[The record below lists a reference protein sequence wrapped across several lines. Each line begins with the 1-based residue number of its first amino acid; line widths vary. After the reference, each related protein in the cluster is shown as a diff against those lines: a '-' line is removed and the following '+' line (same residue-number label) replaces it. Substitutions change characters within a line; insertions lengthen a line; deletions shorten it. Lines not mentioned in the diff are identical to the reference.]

1 MNEENKVNTVPVA
14 DKSAETPVA
23 TQQVV
28 TQPAVT
34 QTTITQQT
42 AQPQTKKVIV
52 KKVIVQ
58 AKAPEAAPATTQ
70 TVKVVQVPAQ
80 PAPSAPVESTV
91 AQTPVAQ
98 TVVVQTPIEQNNSET
113 KVVTQ
118 VVEAAPVAQ
127 QVVTEAPTTQVVQS
141 EVQTS
146 VQTAPVQT
154 TTVAQPTEAVSQ
166 TEVAHTDIV
175 AQEALNPLA
184 NDPAAQVSVAAT
196 PDNTPPSVTP
206 THPVSGAVDS
216 NSVGFVAVSA
226 SSKKKKNKGLIAAI
240 VIFSILALAAIGYF
254 LVWPYIKNTYLS
266 NPKNVYETTIRTAF
280 KNIKDNVTEV
290 VHDKAIYDLQFSFDS
305 NMSDF
310 IEYSGYTYGLNIGI
324 DPENEAV
331 QNGFSIRDS
340 ANIGHSFTQYLKDGK
355 EYLRYSSY
363 PDLIYVGDADMNK
376 VGQLY
381 TSFNDLLSFSK
392 KANSEEINY
401 LIDKLTDAI
410 VASIDDSK
418 LSREEASIT
427 INGKK
432 VKVANNKYEIN
443 YDTATKMIKVIA
455 KTLKDDEKTITI
467 LSKMF
472 EAEETMITSLLD
484 SLASEEINDGDD
496 TDNNDAVITFSI
508 YTTTGLRSD
517 VVGFGC
523 RTNQNDSE
531 IHYYTS
537 ENYSE
542 FKAYIVSKNIE
553 TNKEEK
559 TNFDII
565 SRTGGGKTSVSINFN
580 ETEIM
585 TLYIKDWTE
594 TEKDL
599 DYVIKLGE
607 SEIKGSVNFV
617 TDKNDERNKY
627 SLAFTMEMGLEFISF
642 ALEFTE
648 DWDSEVSYI
657 NTGTAVT
664 LSDDQIKDKHAEFI
678 SLISKTPI
686 GKAFTTVSGDYN
698 PVMNEYYNN
707 N

>member
-1 MNEENKVNTVPVA
+1 MNEENKVNTVPVT

-28 TQPAVT
+28 TQPTVT
-34 QTTITQQT
+34 QTTTTTQQA
-42 AQPQTKKVIV
+42 AQPQTKKVII

-58 AKAPEAAPATTQ
+58 AKAPEAAPAGTQ
-70 TVKVVQVPAQ
+70 TVKVVQ
-80 PAPSAPVESTV
+80 
-91 AQTPVAQ
+91 TPAQ
-98 TVVVQTPIEQNNSET
+98 TVQPAASATIET
-113 KVVTQ
+113 TV
-118 VVEAAPVAQ
+118 AP
-127 QVVTEAPTTQVVQS
+127 APTTQTVVTQAAPASQPATTPVPATKVVQA
-141 EVQTS
+141 EAQA
-146 VQTAPVQT
+146 QVQT
-154 TTVAQPTEAVSQ
+154 TPVETAPAQTVQATQPAEVVPQTEA
-166 TEVAHTDIV
+166 AHTDIV

-184 NDPAAQVSVAAT
+184 NDPAAQVGVAAT
-196 PDNTPPSVTP
+196 PDNTPPAVTP

-216 NSVGFVAVSA
+216 NTVGFVAVSA
-226 SSKKKKNKGLIAAI
+226 SSKKKKNKGLIAGI
-240 VIFSILALAAIGYF
+240 VIVVILALAAVGYF

-280 KNIKDNVTEV
+280 KNLKDNVTEV

-310 IEYSGYTYGLNIGI
+310 IDFSGYTYGLNIGI
-324 DPENEAV
+324 DPNTKAV
-331 QNGFSIRDS
+331 QNGFSIKDS
-340 ANIGHSFTQYLKDGK
+340 ANIGHRYTQYLKDGK

-363 PDLIYVGDADMNK
+363 PDLIYVGDADMDK

-381 TSFNDLLSFSK
+381 TSFNDLLSFSE

-410 VASIDDSK
+410 VANIDDSK

-432 VKVANNKYEIN
+432 TKVANNKYEIN
-443 YDTATKMIKVIA
+443 SDTASKMIKGIA
-455 KTLKDDEKTITI
+455 KALKDDKKTVSI
-467 LSKMF
+467 LAKMF
-472 EAEETMITSLLD
+472 EAEEEMITSLLD
-484 SLASEEINDGDD
+484 SFASEEINDDADD
-496 TDNNDAVITFSI
+496 SADDNAVITLSI
-508 YTTTGLRSD
+508 YTTTGLKSD

-531 IHYYTS
+531 IHYYTA

-542 FKAYIVSKNIE
+542 FKAYIVSKNPE

-565 SRTGGGKTSVSINFN
+565 SKTGGGKTSVSVNYN

-585 TLYIKDWTE
+585 TLYIKDWTD

-599 DYVIKLGE
+599 DYVIKIDE

-617 TDKNDERNKY
+617 TDKTDERNKY

-642 ALEFTE
+642 ALEFTV
-648 DWDSEVSYI
+648 DWDSEVAYI

-664 LSDDQIKDKHAEFI
+664 LSDDQIKDKHSEFI

-686 GKAFTTVSGDYN
+686 GKALTTVSGDYN